1 MHRQPLEKA
10 ETMPEAGDETR
21 EAKSAQVT
29 EPNMLRG
36 MNRSV
41 PAEAIEGVV
50 KRIDLA
56 RPEIFWPTRKRSQMS
71 FEGTDETPSTG
82 AVDQVVGG
90 IRRQHVSRSS
100 SRSRERKEDGLS
112 RGEAR
117 RNALARS
124 SRWAEAKR
132 YAKRFHTSS
141 EG

>member
-1 MHRQPLEKA
+1 
-10 ETMPEAGDETR
+10 MPEAGDETR

-36 MNRSV
+36 KNRSV

-82 AVDQVVGG
+82 AVDSGCGWHSSAARIAVVFPF
-90 IRRQHVSRSS
+90 
-100 SRSRERKEDGLS
+100 ER
-112 RGEAR
+112 
-117 RNALARS
+117 
-124 SRWAEAKR
+124 AKR
-132 YAKRFHTSS
+132 RRSQPK
-141 EG
+141 

>member
-100 SRSRERKEDGLS
+100 SRSMYVKKLFSPDVSSGRSILSPYGL
-112 RGEAR
+112 
-117 RNALARS
+117 
-124 SRWAEAKR
+124 R
-132 YAKRFHTSS
+132 YVIFPAVLVSMTM
-141 EG
+141 